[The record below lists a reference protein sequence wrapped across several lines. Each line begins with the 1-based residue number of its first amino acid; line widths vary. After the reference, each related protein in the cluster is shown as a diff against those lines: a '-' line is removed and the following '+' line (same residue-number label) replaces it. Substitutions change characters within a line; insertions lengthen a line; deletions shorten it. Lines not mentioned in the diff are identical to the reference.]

1 MVRREPRRARQRIVR
16 VALVLLVAGAVF
28 AMSQAAAALAVGDS
42 PDRPVFAIGVALF
55 VVGAAL
61 VALSRMVAAPEP
73 GAPAHPATPGGTGVQ
88 SAVSDPSPV
97 RH

>member
-1 MVRREPRRARQRIVR
+1 MGRRAPRRARQRIGR
-16 VALVLLVAGAVF
+16 VAVVVLVVAAVF
-28 AMSQAAAALAVGDS
+28 AMSQAAAALAVGDA

-73 GAPAHPATPGGTGVQ
+73 GASAHPATPDGTGVQ
-88 SAVSDPSPV
+88 SPVSDPSPV